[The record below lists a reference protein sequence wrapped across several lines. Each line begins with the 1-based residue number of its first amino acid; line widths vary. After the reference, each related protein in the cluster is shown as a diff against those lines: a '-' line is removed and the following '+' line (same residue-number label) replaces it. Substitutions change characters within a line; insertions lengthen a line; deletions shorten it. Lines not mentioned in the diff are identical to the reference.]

1 MSSSP
6 LDETDS
12 LIEHAILVTTF
23 SRRFDEAFR
32 LIEQL
37 RAEGVGAPIFVVV
50 NGDYPAGGHDSGHRG
65 PFLSRLATVPGVNP
79 IFLGSGRGLSYV
91 LNTGLRLC
99 HARKVLVLADDV
111 WIESGKAPELVDLS
125 WRSLDEAGC
134 LVFNMDMG
142 HFAVRRDALISVG
155 FFNEA
160 LPGIGWEDSDIL
172 WRFGLSDVRMLF
184 VRSPSLQNQGLESGF
199 EDVISE
205 KVGSKY
211 SLSSRVV
218 MEHLLWDLKRVS
230 RRQPPAYAE
239 ADASIVRAVRPR
251 LQRGVSKTPYPF
263 EAAVDEMATLGKSRD
278 SAKILSVARAAID
291 RYRLL
296 RSSGARRRLTYLMAR
311 RWGSRPR

>member
-1 MSSSP
+1 MTSSL

-12 LIEHAILVTTF
+12 LIERAILVTTF

-32 LIEQL
+32 LIEQV
-37 RAEGVGAPIFVVV
+37 RGEVVGVPIFVVV
-50 NGDYPAGGHDSGHRG
+50 NGDYPVGGHDAGHRD
-65 PFLSRLATVPGVNP
+65 PFLSRLAMVPGVNP

-111 WIESGKAPELVDLS
+111 WIESGKALELVELA
-125 WRSLDEAGC
+125 WRSLDEAGL

-142 HFAVRRDALISVG
+142 HFAVRREALIRVG

-172 WRFGLSDVRMLF
+172 WRFGLLGIRMLF

-199 EDVISE
+199 EDVVSE

-230 RRQPPAYAE
+230 RREMPAYAQE
-239 ADASIVRAVRPR
+239 DATTIRAVSPR
-251 LQRGVSKTPYPF
+251 LQKAVSKTPYPF
-263 EAAVDEMATLGKSRD
+263 EAAVDEMATLGQSRD
-278 SAKILSVARAAID
+278 SAKILSVVRATID
-291 RYRLL
+291 RYRLFG
-296 RSSGARRRLTYLMAR
+296 SSGERGRLAYLMAR
-311 RWGSRPR
+311 VWSSRPL